1 MRERMCEVAKM
12 AVIRCE
18 CELIGLV
25 QYSSELTYEALYDI
39 EERFIQRMQAS
50 LESLEAERLDF
61 WGTGDAL
68 QFQCGLPSYDPDSL
82 RSLCDEAAA
91 CLDEGAN
98 GKIVCIDKHLTR
110 IGVFRVAPQT
120 WSEEVLDIADA
131 NDSDVDHPRA
141 PRQGDSSPS
150 EY

>member
-1 MRERMCEVAKM
+1 M
-12 AVIRCE
+12 AAARYE

-25 QYSSELTYEALYDI
+25 HYSPELTYEALYDI

-50 LESLEAERLDF
+50 LEALEAEHLDF

-68 QFQCGLPSYDPDSL
+68 QFQCGLPSYDPDIL
-82 RSLCDEAAA
+82 RRLCDEAAA
-91 CLDEGAN
+91 CLDQGAH
-98 GKIVCIDKHLTR
+98 GKIVSIDKTLTR
-110 IGVFRVAPQT
+110 IGVFRISPQT
-120 WSEEVLDIADA
+120 WSEEVLDIADLNDLRA
-131 NDSDVDHPRA
+131 NKPYP